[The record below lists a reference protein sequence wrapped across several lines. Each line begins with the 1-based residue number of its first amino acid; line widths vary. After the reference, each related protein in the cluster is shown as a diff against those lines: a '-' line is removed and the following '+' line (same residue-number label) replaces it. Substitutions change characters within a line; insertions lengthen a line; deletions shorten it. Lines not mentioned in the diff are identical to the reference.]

1 MPKKFIRYYS
11 IEKLM
16 ASLLQIPESK
26 AGDYSVGYDGGELS
40 NVDFKKAIEHQGVW
54 GFIDDKKVV
63 HYWMKKSAPL
73 DTLITFIAHETGHLN
88 GRTYKNQ
95 RKEEEK
101 AHSYDQIALYA
112 YQEALKMKG

>member
-1 MPKKFIRYYS
+1 
-11 IEKLM
+11 M

-40 NVDFKKAIEHQGVW
+40 NVDFKKALEYQGVW
-54 GFIDDKKVV
+54 GFVDDKKVV
-63 HYWMKKSAPL
+63 HFWMKESTPL

-88 GRTYKNQ
+88 GHIYKDQ

-101 AHSYDQIALYA
+101 AHLYDQVALYA
-112 YQEALKMKG
+112 YQEALKIGRYSSVGRALHS